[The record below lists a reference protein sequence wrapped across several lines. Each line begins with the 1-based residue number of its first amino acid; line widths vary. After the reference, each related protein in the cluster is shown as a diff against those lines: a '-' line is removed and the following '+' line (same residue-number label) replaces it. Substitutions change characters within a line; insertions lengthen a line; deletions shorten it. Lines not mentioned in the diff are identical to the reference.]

1 MHATKKKTIHLLRGD
16 VSLSLDSISSIEAHL
31 AWTQQIF
38 EKLIYISRPTRP
50 IELENSGP
58 GSKNMGVVCVRVCG
72 GLVLFLFFLLFLLSF
87 SLSASERK
95 RTTINPICHAM
106 PISQAPPILIVDL
119 LLITPF
125 FAYKF
130 F

>member
-95 RTTINPICHAM
+95 RTTINPICHGGAL
-106 PISQAPPILIVDL
+106 PGPPY
-119 LLITPF
+119 T
-125 FAYKF
+125 YC
-130 F
+130 